1 MSTESTTAPTLQD
14 IAREAGVSLAT
25 ASRVLNGSTRTVA
38 ESYRER
44 VEAAAARLGYTAN
57 LSAQATA
64 RGTSAVIALLV
75 ADIADPY
82 FAQVAAGVARGADE
96 AGLLVTIS
104 TTGRDPERETRL
116 VRAVRGQRPRG
127 IILAAS
133 RADRPGTDLLRAEL
147 AAVARLGSRV
157 VALGPGADDDVRSVV
172 IDNRGGARALA
183 GALAQR
189 GYRTAIVLAAAEG
202 VRTSDDRLAGF
213 TEGFVA
219 GGGRIERI
227 LRGDFS
233 RDSGRQLADA
243 ALAAGI
249 ASGTLV
255 FGISDVVAIGALTAL
270 RSAGREIGTDIA
282 LAGFDDIP
290 TSRDVTPGLTT
301 VRVPLEE
308 VGYRALRAAIDEEWA
323 AGEDLGLEVVLR
335 ESTPERR

>member
-1 MSTESTTAPTLQD
+1 
-14 IAREAGVSLAT
+14 
-25 ASRVLNGSTRTVA
+25 
-38 ESYRER
+38 
-44 VEAAAARLGYTAN
+44 
-57 LSAQATA
+57 
-64 RGTSAVIALLV
+64 
-75 ADIADPY
+75 
-82 FAQVAAGVARGADE
+82 
-96 AGLLVTIS
+96 
-104 TTGRDPERETRL
+104 
-116 VRAVRGQRPRG
+116 
-127 IILAAS
+127 
-133 RADRPGTDLLRAEL
+133 
-147 AAVARLGSRV
+147 
-157 VALGPGADDDVRSVV
+157 VRSVV

-249 ASGTLV
+249 APGTLV

-270 RSAGREIGTDIA
+270 RAAGREIGTDIA

-323 AGEDLGLEVVLR
+323 AGEVLGLEVVLR